1 MAASR
6 GSAKMTIGAVLDRL
20 KPDFP
25 DISISKIRFLESEG
39 LITPT
44 RTASGYRSF
53 TEDDV
58 TRLEYI
64 LSAQRDRFWPLKV
77 IKDALDAMDRGLAP
91 PEADQPRARVPVL
104 NDPDLPEPAE
114 LIVASSDVRLN
125 REELARSS
133 GLPQST
139 LDALCTYGL
148 LRPNK
153 EGLFPASAVPIAA
166 AAAALGSYGIEARHL
181 RAFRTAAERELGL
194 VEQVLA
200 PLRGDRNEERRHQVA
215 AVLMRECIALH
226 SALVKAALAEN

>member
-1 MAASR
+1 MAGSR

-58 TRLEYI
+58 SRLEYI

-91 PEADQPRARVPVL
+91 PEADQPRA
-104 NDPDLPEPAE
+104 
-114 LIVASSDVRLN
+114 
-125 REELARSS
+125 
-133 GLPQST
+133 
-139 LDALCTYGL
+139 
-148 LRPNK
+148 
-153 EGLFPASAVPIAA
+153 
-166 AAAALGSYGIEARHL
+166 
-181 RAFRTAAERELGL
+181 
-194 VEQVLA
+194 
-200 PLRGDRNEERRHQVA
+200 
-215 AVLMRECIALH
+215 
-226 SALVKAALAEN
+226 